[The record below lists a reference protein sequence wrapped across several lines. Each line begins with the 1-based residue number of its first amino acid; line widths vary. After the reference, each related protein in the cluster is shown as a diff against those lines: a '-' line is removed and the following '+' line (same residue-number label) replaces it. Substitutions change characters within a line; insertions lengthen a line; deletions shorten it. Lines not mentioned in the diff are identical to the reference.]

1 MDLALG
7 MTKWVEYNRIPLYSK
22 MGPEMCVFLFRIIK
36 LNIYVG
42 PPRLEREFT
51 SDGLP

>member
-22 MGPEMCVFLFRIIK
+22 MGPEMCVFRIIK
-36 LNIYVG
+36 LNIYVF
-42 PPRLEREFT
+42 PM
-51 SDGLP
+51 